1 MGGGHRGSWR
11 IDSERELVYVMYIR
25 KSPKEEENK
34 WEPMGTRS
42 KIWETGGKRRM
53 RERVRKETIL
63 I

>member
-1 MGGGHRGSWR
+1 MGGGHRGSWGV
-11 IDSERELVYVMYIR
+11 DSELVYVMYLR

-53 RERVRKETIL
+53 RERVRTETIL